1 MWQILAEIRYAVRG
15 LRKNPGFTAT
25 ALLVLTIGIGA
36 NTAVFSVVYGVLLK
50 PLNYR
55 DPSRLAVALLEG
67 GGPVSPADYLDY
79 RSQAKS
85 FEQLEAAQGWGGE
98 IQTPDHAEMIPALQ
112 VTSGMFSMLGV
123 EPERGRV
130 FQPGDDKPGAP
141 ALLVISH
148 GLWQRQF
155 GGDPDLIGR
164 TIPVTGVPFTV
175 IGVMPPDFQFAPFWI
190 TQAQMW
196 APLNLANRVNDR
208 DGQSLRVFGRLR
220 PGVSIDRARAEL
232 AGIARRLADLYP
244 QTNKGVRAEV
254 TPLLEKVVAG
264 PVRSTLLLLSAT
276 VLFVLLIACANLAN
290 LLLTRGI
297 GRRSEFA
304 LRIALGASRWRI
316 ARQLVTEGILVS
328 VIGGA
333 CGVFLASSALKL
345 LPVLLPPESL
355 PRIGEIR
362 LQSLSLAFAVAI
374 SIATGLACGLFS
386 AGGSSGADVNDD
398 LRRAGHGV
406 VRASRPRGR
415 GFLIAAEVSM
425 ALLLLV
431 CAGLMIRTV
440 AELNGVEPG
449 FDPRNVLSMY
459 IFAPAHDKT
468 AERKVALFDRVN
480 NVLAHIPGVERVSAI
495 NHLPIGGD
503 MWTLR
508 YAVPGRPA
516 PAPGDEPGAVYRVI
530 RPGYFTAMRIPLLR
544 GREFSRRDNARSAPV
559 VIVNE
564 KLARNQWP
572 AADAVGQML
581 EVPGIPAN
589 PDRPGSA
596 PVRFTIVGV
605 SANARQQDWISQPAA
620 EFYVPYL
627 QHADAWDQGH
637 LAFVI
642 RTKVNPLS
650 IRDQAE
656 SRVRAI
662 DAGIAISDVAPM
674 ETVIGDKLWRSR
686 LSALLLAIF
695 AGIALL
701 LAAIGIYGVISY
713 SVRQRRREIGIRL
726 ALGAPASHILG
737 IALRESMPAV
747 VAGMAAGLAASF
759 AATRMFSTLLY
770 NVKPVDPLT
779 FSFVVFVLATAS
791 LLAGV
796 IPAWKALRL
805 NRVSTLRHE

>member
-1 MWQILAEIRYAVRG
+1 MWQILAEIRYALRG
-15 LRKNPGFTAT
+15 LRKSPGFTAT

-55 DPSRLAVALLEG
+55 DPSRLAVALVEG
-67 GGPVSPADYLDY
+67 GGPVSPADSLDY
-79 RSQAKS
+79 RSQTKS
-85 FEQLEAAQGWGGE
+85 FEQFEAAQGWGGE

-123 EPERGRV
+123 PAERGRV

-141 ALLVISH
+141 PVIVISH

-196 APLNLANRVNDR
+196 APLNLANRINDR
-208 DGQSLRVFGRLR
+208 AGQSLRVFGRLR
-220 PGVSIDRARAEL
+220 PGVSIDRARAEM
-232 AGIARRLADLYP
+232 AGIAQRLADLYP
-244 QTNKGVRAEV
+244 QTNKGVRTQV
-254 TPLLEKVVAG
+254 TPLLEMVAG

-304 LRIALGASRWRI
+304 LRIAIGASRWRI
-316 ARQLVTEGILVS
+316 VRQLVTEGILVS

-374 SIATGLACGLFS
+374 SIATGLVCGLFS
-386 AGGSSGADVNDD
+386 AAGSSGLNVNED
-398 LRRAGHGV
+398 LRQAGHGV
-406 VRASRPRGR
+406 VRGSQARGR
-415 GFLIAAEVSM
+415 GFLIATEVSI

-440 AELNGVEPG
+440 AELNGVNAG

-459 IFAPAHDKT
+459 VFAPADEKT
-468 AERKVALFDRVN
+468 AERKVALFDRVSD
-480 NVLAHIPGVERVSAI
+480 VLARIPGVERVSAI

-516 PAPGDEPGAVYRVI
+516 PAPGDAPGAVYRVI
-530 RPGYFTAMRIPLLR
+530 RPGYFAAMRIPLLR
-544 GREFSRRDNARSAPV
+544 GRAFSRQDNARSAPV

-564 KLARNQWP
+564 KLARDQWP
-572 AADAVGQML
+572 AGNAVGQTL

-596 PVRFTIVGV
+596 PIRFTIVGV
-605 SANARQQDWISQPAA
+605 SANARQQDWSSQPQA

-650 IRDQAE
+650 IRDRAE

-662 DAGIAISDVAPM
+662 NTGIAISDVAPM

-695 AGIALL
+695 AAIALL
-701 LAAIGIYGVISY
+701 LAAVGIYGVISY

-726 ALGAPASHILG
+726 ALGAPASHIFG
-737 IALRESMPAV
+737 IALRESLPAV
-747 VAGMAAGLAASF
+747 IIGMAAGLAASF
-759 AATRMFSTLLY
+759 AATRMFSALLY
-770 NVKPVDPLT
+770 NVKPADPLT
-779 FSFVVFVLATAS
+779 FSFVVFVLAAAS

-796 IPAWKALRL
+796 IPAWRALRL